1 MRSLGYTVAIGALV
15 LVAFA
20 VGLLVGPELASP

>member
-1 MRSLGYTVAIGALV
+1 V

-20 VGLLVGPELASP
+20 VGLLGTLLLRRSAVRAQETLSR

>member
-1 MRSLGYTVAIGALV
+1 VGYGLIGVGLSH

-20 VGLLVGPELASP
+20 VGLLRKES